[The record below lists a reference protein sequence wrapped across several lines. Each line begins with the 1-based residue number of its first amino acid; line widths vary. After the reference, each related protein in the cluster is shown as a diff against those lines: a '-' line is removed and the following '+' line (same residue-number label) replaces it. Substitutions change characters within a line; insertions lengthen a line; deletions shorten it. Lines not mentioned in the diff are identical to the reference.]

1 MKSIEAVE
9 GSCRES
15 LSRPELR
22 DVAAALKRDGVTTAQ
37 CLAWLRSVTE
47 VPESQEPI
55 NRLRASLVQAGR
67 LADGGYELEQYLLL
81 VAALDSLPRVAAL
94 PTGEDVHRLFGE
106 AFTFLAQP
114 DARSLQRFRC
124 GSPDF
129 GAMCRVATLRRFPA
143 GQFEWELS
151 GIPRSWLFKVDRSS
165 LPRLL
170 RLIALELGGFKPL
183 IFPHFTACGPRRIA
197 LREDAVKR
205 AFYRMAV
212 AMEMQPG
219 VRGFLA
225 AAFFLS
231 PDVLKIN
238 PQLSWFL
245 PIFLENGGY
254 ATTMGETELGSRQ
267 LGADPALRAKYDRG
281 EFRPRLGVVVW
292 PRKAM
297 LGWAARHPELADAA
311 PRPAPAHVTL
321 AAATIGDP

>member
-9 GSCRES
+9 GSCLES

-22 DVAAALKRDGVTTAQ
+22 DVAAALKREGVTTAQ

-67 LADGGYELEQYLLL
+67 LSEGGYELEQYLLL
-81 VAALDSLPRVAAL
+81 VAALDSLPRVSAL
-94 PTGEDVHRLFGE
+94 PTGEDVHQLFGE

-143 GQFEWELS
+143 GQFEWERS
-151 GIPRSWLFKVDRSS
+151 GIPRSWLLKVDRRS

-170 RLIALELGGFKPL
+170 RVIALELGGFKPL
-183 IFPHFTACGPRRIA
+183 LFPHFTACGPRRIA

-205 AFYRMAV
+205 AFHRMAV
-212 AMEMQPG
+212 AMEMQPE
-219 VRGFLA
+219 VRGLLG

-231 PDVLKIN
+231 PDALKIN

-245 PIFLENGGY
+245 PIFLENGGV

-267 LGADPALRAKYDRG
+267 LGADPSLRAKYDRG
-281 EFRPRLGVVVW
+281 DFRPRLGVVVW

-297 LGWAARHPELADAA
+297 LAWAARHPELAI
-311 PRPAPAHVTL
+311 PAPPPAVKQVPAGVL
-321 AAATIGDP
+321 GSGD